1 MSMVGKR
8 KHRKLSDES
17 QPSISP
23 DSKLTKMKGEEFNMA
38 TTSSEEEVP
47 SLGDIWTVLIEI
59 KENTN
64 HLDEEFEQLKASFA
78 LQDKEISKL

>member
-8 KHRKLSDES
+8 KQRKSSDKS

-47 SLGDIWTVLIEI
+47 IW
-59 KENTN
+59 
-64 HLDEEFEQLKASFA
+64 SFNSNQGA
-78 LQDKEISKL
+78 YESFKFRI